1 MLVPQDPGEP
11 VGLRRED
18 PDDGLVEQ
26 VTVQRAGQRPEPAD
40 DGQQGVGGDE
50 QVERVLR
57 GDRAAVACEV
67 RTGDGGEEA
76 ADTERAQLVPEGVEA
91 DGLGTLLVLPDGDRT
106 ASG

>member
-1 MLVPQDPGEP
+1 M
-11 VGLRRED
+11 GLRRAD
-18 PDDGLVEQ
+18 PGDGLVEQ
-26 VTVQRAGQRPEPAD
+26 VGVQRAGQRPEPAD
-40 DGQQGVGGDE
+40 GGRQQGVGGDE

-57 GDRAAVACEV
+57 GDRAAVAGEE

-76 ADTERAQLVPEGVEA
+76 ADAERAQLVPERVVV